1 MLFTRVSLPMHAF
14 GLAVDRQQS
23 LCPSLLVADIVLWL
37 NDFMAANLFNTLS
50 SGSPYDYSAA
60 FCDSERFNWHGFSRP
75 RKSSLASWYSPSSSK
90 RSDPNQRAKKHKRL
104 RDHKKFELFRLEE
117 KTKENRDLEKGFLVR
132 GKKELTD
139 EALSRSQRFSLL
151 GRPIETP
158 VVRHRTRDQI
168 IRKYQFI
175 VHNFLERP
183 RGKIA
188 VSYHIFL

>member
-1 MLFTRVSLPMHAF
+1 
-14 GLAVDRQQS
+14 
-23 LCPSLLVADIVLWL
+23 
-37 NDFMAANLFNTLS
+37 MAANLFSTLS

-75 RKSSLASWYSPSSSK
+75 RKSSLASWYSPSSSSK
-90 RSDPNQRAKKHKRL
+90 RPTDDGHKRPLARKHKRL
-104 RDHKKFELFRLEE
+104 REHKKFELLRREE
-117 KTKENRDLEKGFLVR
+117 ATKENVDPEKGLLMKS
-132 GKKELTD
+132 KKEITNND
-139 EALSRSQRFSLL
+139 NNDDNNGFTKSQRLSLL
-151 GRPIETP
+151 GRPIDTQIA
-158 VVRHRTRDQI
+158 RHRTRDQI